1 VNRFNQS
8 IWLALGY
15 GLAAMVLASAISTT
29 MGVVAAG
36 VGGVLGVVLHRW
48 HIEERLRSGVPLLV
62 GLVLVLLGLWLPAWL
77 GRGWWFPTLLGIT
90 VALTMIQT
98 LTLLLVTAG
107 FVMVTRSLSNTVR
120 VLSMLD
126 GLVIISAICLRFAAH
141 RNYNWSNP
149 RFFSDWAGI
158 QGYELPVLFAI
169 LGFAALS
176 VGLIAGM
183 QPTSGRH
190 ATISVVFMMLM
201 LALLLWLGGSYL
213 RNPSFELVS
222 GSRDV
227 GASPTSASG
236 ADDMNDTGSNSSDS
250 SPSNQIEGKQND
262 GTAQDDAGQGEAQS
276 GQSAISD
283 QAQATGAAMRD
294 ASSDSAGNKSSQ
306 NNSSGSASSPSNEP
320 LPSAASQRNS
330 PQPIA
335 LVLLEEDVEPYEKV
349 WYFRQTAVSL
359 FNGKRLVT
367 ASDDRFDTDIPS
379 SFSDQE
385 EGIGGIP
392 LPVDMHKI
400 VPLVVNLI
408 ADQPR
413 PFSLPSMISF
423 APLPNP
429 DTQYFRRSFRATSC
443 VLTNPVEDGEIYD
456 LYATLCHHY
465 QPGNAEW
472 GDEERKHYTQVPE
485 DPRYKELAEQIV
497 AERMLLKVSDELK
510 DSAMLKALSVKRWL
524 EENTTYSLHPRF
536 DDAAANPAEQF
547 LFGERHGYCTHI
559 AHASVYLMR
568 SLGLPARI
576 GVGYMV
582 PTERSGKSS
591 AILIQSTDAHAWAEI
606 YLQDAGWIV
615 VDAMPEKIDESTQLA
630 PEPDPTLSQY
640 LADKARNKNQ
650 HQTAMRET
658 TEYSRGFPLRLRH
671 IPWIML
677 WGVVALY
684 VVKIWIVLSPRFTEE
699 SSVVRI
705 TQRATILRLAE
716 AGIQRGFGETR
727 SEFADRLASTFP
739 EFAKLTEHHV
749 RSTYGH
755 GVAFARDACLEV
767 QKQTHKRIRRTTG
780 LLRRVIG
787 RLDPRFWV
795 FVR

>member
-1 VNRFNQS
+1 MNRFNQS
-8 IWLALGY
+8 MWLALGY
-15 GLAAMVLASAISTT
+15 GLAAMVLVSAISTT

-36 VGGVLGVVLHRW
+36 IGGVLGVVLHRW
-48 HIEERLRSGVPLLV
+48 HMEERLKNVVPLLV
-62 GLVLVLLGLWLPAWL
+62 GLALVLLGLWLPAWL
-77 GRGWWFPTLLGIT
+77 GRGWWIPALVGIEAT
-90 VALTMIQT
+90 LTMIQT
-98 LTLLLVTAG
+98 LTLILTTTG
-107 FVMVTRSLSNTVR
+107 FVMVTRTLSHTVR

-169 LGFAALS
+169 LGFVALS

-190 ATISVVFMMLM
+190 ATVSVAFVMVMLV
-201 LALLLWLGGSYL
+201 LLLWLGGSYL
-213 RNPSFELVS
+213 RNPSFEFVS
-222 GSRDV
+222 GSRDG
-227 GASPTSASG
+227 GASPTSMGNTGDTDTTGSDLSQSNESEEDQKDGTARDDSGTGDSESGQSSTGDEAMAMDAATGDSNSDSAETPSNQSTSSASG
-236 ADDMNDTGSNSSDS
+236 A
-250 SPSNQIEGKQND
+250 
-262 GTAQDDAGQGEAQS
+262 
-276 GQSAISD
+276 
-283 QAQATGAAMRD
+283 
-294 ASSDSAGNKSSQ
+294 
-306 NNSSGSASSPSNEP
+306 SASNDS
-320 LPSAASQRNS
+320 LPTAASERNS

-335 LVLLEEDVEPYEKV
+335 LVLLEEDIEPYEKV

-359 FNGKRLVT
+359 FNGKRLVA
-367 ASDDRFDTDIPS
+367 ASDDQYDTDIPS
-379 SFSDQE
+379 SFSNQE
-385 EGIGGIP
+385 EGIAGIP
-392 LPVDMHKI
+392 LPFDMHKL

-423 APLPNP
+423 APQPNP
-429 DTQYFRRSFRATSC
+429 DTQYFRRSYRATSC
-443 VLTNPVEDGEIYD
+443 VLTNLVEDDEVYD
-456 LYATLCHHY
+456 LYATLCY
-465 QPGNAEW
+465 NYVAGKVEW
-472 GDEERKHYTQVPE
+472 SDEERKHYTQVPS

-497 AERMLLKVSDELK
+497 DERMLAKVNDELK
-510 DSAMLKALSVKRWL
+510 NSAMLKALSIKRWL
-524 EENTTYSLHPRF
+524 EENTTYSLHPQF
-536 DDAAANPAEQF
+536 DDGAANPAEQF

-568 SLGLPARI
+568 SLGIPARI

-582 PTERSGKSS
+582 PTERNGKSS
-591 AILIQSTDAHAWAEI
+591 TILIQSTDAHAWAEI

-640 LADKARNKNQ
+640 LADKARNKDQ
-650 HQTAMRET
+650 HQKAMRET

-671 IPWIML
+671 LPWILL
-677 WGVVALY
+677 WGVAVLY
-684 VVKIWIVLSPRFTEE
+684 VVKMWIVISPRFTEE

-727 SEFADRLASTFP
+727 TEFADRVASAFP
-739 EFAKLTEHHV
+739 EFANLTEHHV

-755 GVAFARDACLEV
+755 GAAIAREACLDV
-767 QKQTHKRIRRTTG
+767 QKQTHSRIRKSTG
-780 LLRRVIG
+780 LLRRIIG